1 MLLGVGLLA
10 LTGCGENSS
19 SAGTSIESESSIS
32 VSDSISPVEKTID
45 EMITV
50 ISGLADKKIDT
61 SNAYKISGTVMN
73 VVDSEY
79 GNFDLYN
86 DDFSKYLTVWGS
98 TTTASALSLE
108 GSTATWTNPKDFVYG
123 TTIHEGDKVT
133 MTVLAEKYGTTN
145 EVMGVIDASSISLST
160 TRKNFTASINNP
172 TNGTATLSK
181 TSGIYIG
188 EELMVTTA
196 PAEGYIVGSVKV
208 NDKAVTGS
216 DNSYKF
222 TAKNTNSVEVAFI
235 ENNTVGTVNYNVK
248 ANATSFSN
256 QSTSYLVS
264 TGTIDGVSI
273 ECTKASYNAPTGT
286 SLTGAWAS
294 DPDKEVIIAANA
306 STEYVTVTATS
317 AISAAKFNL
326 RSWTTK
332 AQKITFDV
340 ESSADGTTWTSTGT
354 SFTSSAISTGAD
366 FTVASGDTAFS
377 STKVRLSYTTAE
389 TSNETCALLSID
401 LTY

>member
-172 TNGTATLSK
+172 TNGTAALSK

-188 EELMVTTA
+188 EELTVTTA

-222 TAKNTNSVEVAFI
+222 TARNTNSVEVVFI

-317 AISAAKFNL
+317 AITAAKFNL

-332 AQKITFDV
+332 AQDHF
-340 ESSADGTTWTSTGT
+340 
-354 SFTSSAISTGAD
+354 
-366 FTVASGDTAFS
+366 
-377 STKVRLSYTTAE
+377 
-389 TSNETCALLSID
+389 
-401 LTY
+401 